1 MTGEGY
7 VIASIDAGVVHD
19 AAGNANS
26 ASTSTDNSVYY
37 NTPPTISSV
46 VVVVSQGLM
55 TWNLQDANGI
65 GSTGLTVD
73 GVAVSAIYGPYAAPS
88 GVNYAGVFGSLPS
101 GTHSYTITAT
111 DTLGLSSQY
120 TGTFDV
126 GPTIS
131 SVVVATTASPP
142 VITCR
147 ITTSTGV
154 ASTTIAVDGTYLAV
168 AGPYG
173 TKYAGNYAGLLGALS
188 GGSHSYV
195 IVATDANGAS
205 SSVSGTFT
213 TTSSTG
219 KGPVISS
226 IVVATS
232 ANPPVITWRLTDSAG
247 VKVTTVTVDGVYL
260 TVYGPYGSTTAGN
273 YAGAMSTLSAGSH
286 TYVINATNTKGVSS
300 KATGTFTV
308 APLLVSA
315 ASPAQ
320 GAAASLTSDQLSP
333 IVVEAKLRL
342 AAALGMQT
350 TASLSR
356 VSVQLADLPDGMLGE
371 ALGTTI
377 LIDRDAAGYGWF
389 VDPTPG
395 DDVEFA
401 THLGADTLAA
411 ANGSLA
417 AARVDLLTTVMHEM
431 GHVLGYRDDNSG
443 DLMNATLPLGVRRL
457 VAVDEVFATFA

>member
-1 MTGEGY
+1 M
-7 VIASIDAGVVHD
+7 
-19 AAGNANS
+19 
-26 ASTSTDNSVYY
+26 
-37 NTPPTISSV
+37 
-46 VVVVSQGLM
+46 
-55 TWNLQDANGI
+55 
-65 GSTGLTVD
+65 
-73 GVAVSAIYGPYAAPS
+73 
-88 GVNYAGVFGSLPS
+88 
-101 GTHSYTITAT
+101 
-111 DTLGLSSQY
+111 
-120 TGTFDV
+120 
-126 GPTIS
+126 
-131 SVVVATTASPP
+131 
-142 VITCR
+142 
-147 ITTSTGV
+147 
-154 ASTTIAVDGTYLAV
+154 
-168 AGPYG
+168 
-173 TKYAGNYAGLLGALS
+173 
-188 GGSHSYV
+188 
-195 IVATDANGAS
+195 ATDANGAS
-205 SSVSGTFT
+205 STYSSTFT

-226 IVVATS
+226 IVVAAS
-232 ANPPVITWRLTDSAG
+232 ANPPVITWRLTDSTG

-260 TVYGPYGSTTAGN
+260 TVYGPYGSKTGGN
-273 YAGAMSTLSAGSH
+273 YAGAMSALSAGSH
-286 TYVINATNTKGVSS
+286 TYVINATNAKGASS

-342 AAALGMQT
+342 AAALGMQA
-350 TASLSR
+350 TASLSG
-356 VSVQLADLPDGMLGE
+356 VSVQLADLPNGMLGE

-401 THLGADTLAA
+401 EHLGADTLAA

-431 GHVLGYRDDNSG
+431 GHVLGYRDDDSG